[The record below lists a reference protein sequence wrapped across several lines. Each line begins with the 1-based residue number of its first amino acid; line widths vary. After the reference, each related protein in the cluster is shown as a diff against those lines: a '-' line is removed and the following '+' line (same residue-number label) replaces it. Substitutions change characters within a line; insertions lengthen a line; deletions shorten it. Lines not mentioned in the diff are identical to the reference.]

1 MAESDRDEKETP
13 RRLELREFETS
24 MTAVL
29 HQARHGSSLA
39 VTSGDEVL
47 AEIHPLSKSLRFR
60 GQPGALRGK
69 IRMASN
75 FDVLPP
81 RVLAAME
88 GEEG

>member
-29 HQARHGSSLA
+29 HQARHGSSFV

-47 AEIHPLSKSLRFR
+47 TEVHPPSKSLRFR
-60 GQPGALRGK
+60 RQPGALRGR
-69 IRMASN
+69 IRMAGD
-75 FDVLPP
+75 FDVFTA
-81 RVLAAME
+81 RALATIE